1 MWCALTFVIAVRRP
15 QRRVPDKTQ
24 RTEKKEGK
32 EGGKKSEFV
41 RQIGISDGIGDQ
53 EDQILAG
60 MLGQCSS
67 LAVLSS
73 THNRFDDPRNHIRR
87 GRVGI

>member
-1 MWCALTFVIAVRRP
+1 MVCAHVRDRGSP
-15 QRRVPDKTQ
+15 ATAPCARQTQ
-24 RTEKKEGK
+24 RTEKFQGKEGK
-32 EGGKKSEFV
+32 KKSEFV
-41 RQIGISDGIGDQ
+41 RQIGIRDGIGDQ

-73 THNRFDDPRNHIRR
+73 THNRFDDPRNHIRC